1 MWVNYNDPTQKTSTK
16 PHKEKKKKENGERE
30 EGFCM
35 DAELLF
41 SKIVPK
47 YVSTKLNTQQ
57 KVRKT
62 SISELIIESKGL

>member
-1 MWVNYNDPTQKTSTK
+1 MWVNCNDPTQKTSTK
-16 PHKEKKKKENGERE
+16 PQQEKKKKENGERE

-47 YVSTKLNTQQ
+47 YLSTNC
-57 KVRKT
+57 
-62 SISELIIESKGL
+62 